1 MSKDLRPHDR
11 TSDDDLRTQ
20 DTRGG
25 EHVKHPRELTKETT
39 HRREPR
45 PGCLLA
51 DLAEAAALQAE
62 VAEHRLALE
71 WGQALLRESVE
82 VWKQIEAH
90 EALAYEDKVT
100 AQVRALQEVSLSLWY
115 LYKRLSGSHRRLKAH
130 RQQLKL
136 MEEGC

>member
-1 MSKDLRPHDR
+1 MPHDR
-11 TSDDDLRTQ
+11 PIDHDLLTQ

-25 EHVKHPRELTKETT
+25 EPVKHPRELIKEMTP
-39 HRREPR
+39 RGEAR
-45 PGCLLA
+45 PGRLLA

-100 AQVRALQEVSLSLWY
+100 AQVRVLQEVSLRLWY
-115 LYKRLSGSHRRLKAH
+115 LYKRLSCSHRRLKAH
-130 RQQLKL
+130 RGQLQL
-136 MEEGC
+136 VEEGC